1 MNKTIISGKEKKD
14 LNTLIDIADIAST
27 LRLQGTEVE
36 KQLNIDNFID
46 EVKGKVLEAAKIK
59 GEDITEEQ
67 AEAATRN
74 YLSNLYTFK
83 QPKNNISYKIAEAYV
98 DRKRIARNYGIPAA
112 AVLSIAFL
120 TFGGI
125 SLTRAAHQKALEKK
139 VENRVLNAYQDKKD
153 LEVKIGELSESDVKK
168 IISEKEYA
176 LLNGIVDNTSSRLDN
191 LDPFFV
197 KFCDDGTPGD
207 DINKINYKEA
217 EQQLVAVNTNLAGIR
232 GEVNR
237 GFSVVEAQ
245 RRILYTR
252 QNLDSLIEEIRNIK
266 PEEVFL
272 KKAET
277 FYTNGINYLNNK
289 KINEAESYK
298 NQLENVKADIG
309 NFSELQEELIKI
321 YADIKTISK
330 DEEAIR
336 KGDKLYREARNY
348 INNADLDGLSNR
360 VESLED
366 IDRVLN
372 LDYTVRVVNRE
383 GVNSGMDRYYT
394 DENGTRASG
403 FYLIVEAIDSDGMAL
418 DLDITN
424 KEDGRTYKVDMWGEM
439 VPERVFERIRKD
451 KADGII
457 EDDVVAKK
465 EKGYLDATYVM
476 KGVTKK
482 WQITRW

>member
-1 MNKTIISGKEKKD
+1 MSKTIISGKEKKD

-36 KQLNIDNFID
+36 KQLNIDNFVN

-59 GEDITEEQ
+59 GENITEQQ
-67 AEAATRN
+67 AEAATRD
-74 YLSNLYTFK
+74 YLSRLYTFR
-83 QPKNNISYKIAEAYV
+83 QPENNISYKIAGAYV
-98 DRKRIARNYGIPAA
+98 DRKRIAKRYGIPAA

-125 SLTRAAHQKALEKK
+125 SLSRAAHQKTLETYA
-139 VENRVLNAYQDKKD
+139 ERNVLDAYQDKMD
-153 LEVKIGELSESDVKK
+153 LEVKIRELSENDVKK

-176 LLNGIVDNTSSRLDN
+176 ILRGIVDNAYSRLDN
-191 LDPFFV
+191 LDSFFA

-207 DINKINYKEA
+207 DINKTNYKEA
-217 EQQLVAVNTNLAGIR
+217 EQQLVAVNTDLDGIR

-237 GFSVVEAQ
+237 GFGIVEVQ
-245 RRILYTR
+245 RKILSTR
-252 QNLDSLIEEIRNIK
+252 QTLDSLIGDIRNIK

-277 FYTNGINYLNNK
+277 FYANGINYLNNK
-289 KINEAESYK
+289 KINEAENYK
-298 NQLENVKADIG
+298 NQLADVKDDIG
-309 NFSELQEELIKI
+309 RFSELREDLIKI

-330 DEEAIR
+330 DEEATR
-336 KGDKLYREARNY
+336 KGDKLYQEAKIY
-348 INNADLDGLSNR
+348 AVNADLDGLANR
-360 VESLED
+360 VERLED
-366 IDRVLN
+366 IDRTLN

-403 FYLIVEAIDSDGMAL
+403 FYLIVEAIDSNGRAL
-418 DLDITN
+418 DLNITN
-424 KEDGRTYKVDMWGEM
+424 KEDGRTYKVSMWGEM
-439 VPERVFERIRKD
+439 VPERVFERIKKD

-465 EKGYLDATYVM
+465 EKGYLDATYIM
-476 KGVTKK
+476 KGVTKQ

>member
-36 KQLNIDNFID
+36 KQLNIDNFIN

-125 SLTRAAHQKALEKK
+125 SLSRAAHQKALEKK

-197 KFCDDGTPGD
+197 KSIVCRTSC
-207 DINKINYKEA
+207 
-217 EQQLVAVNTNLAGIR
+217 
-232 GEVNR
+232 NR
-237 GFSVVEAQ
+237 
-245 RRILYTR
+245 
-252 QNLDSLIEEIRNIK
+252 N
-266 PEEVFL
+266 P
-272 KKAET
+272 
-277 FYTNGINYLNNK
+277 
-289 KINEAESYK
+289 
-298 NQLENVKADIG
+298 
-309 NFSELQEELIKI
+309 
-321 YADIKTISK
+321 
-330 DEEAIR
+330 
-336 KGDKLYREARNY
+336 
-348 INNADLDGLSNR
+348 
-360 VESLED
+360 
-366 IDRVLN
+366 
-372 LDYTVRVVNRE
+372 
-383 GVNSGMDRYYT
+383 
-394 DENGTRASG
+394 
-403 FYLIVEAIDSDGMAL
+403 
-418 DLDITN
+418 
-424 KEDGRTYKVDMWGEM
+424 
-439 VPERVFERIRKD
+439 
-451 KADGII
+451 
-457 EDDVVAKK
+457 
-465 EKGYLDATYVM
+465 
-476 KGVTKK
+476 
-482 WQITRW
+482 